1 MITVSSIANASK
13 GELLCITYELLLEQI
28 KLAIETESSE
38 QKKYLDKGIRIIRML
53 VEDLNFEIE
62 LSNELFRI
70 YVYVQGL
77 LIQGKSVEK
86 LEEAYR
92 LIDKIYQAFKK
103 IAEEEVDKKSSIQN
117 AEVIYAGLTYGKNEV
132 KETVVKDYNRGFKA

>member
-1 MITVSSIANASK
+1 MITVSNVANASR
-13 GELLCITYELLLEQI
+13 GELLCMTYELLLEQI
-28 KLAIETESSE
+28 ELAIKSESSE

-53 VEDLNFEIE
+53 VGDLNFEIE

-92 LIDKIYQAFKK
+92 LICKIYEAFKK
-103 IAEEEVDKKSSIQN
+103 IAEEEVDKRSSIQN
-117 AEVIYAGLTYGKNEV
+117 AEIVYAGLTYGKNEV
-132 KETVVKDYNRGFKA
+132 KEMVIKDYNRGFKA

>member
-1 MITVSSIANASK
+1 MITVSTIANASK

-28 KLAIETESSE
+28 KLAIESEASE

-53 VEDLNFEIE
+53 VEDLDFEIE

-86 LEEAYR
+86 LEEAYH

-103 IAEEEVDKKSSIQN
+103 ITEEESDKKSSIQN
-117 AEVIYAGLTYGKNEV
+117 AEIIYAGLTYGKNEV
-132 KETVVKDYNRGFKA
+132 KETVIKDYNRGFKA